1 MGILLFAGAHLL
13 ANGNG
18 ASIFFFV
25 SFALLSFF
33 RMLSVHQRRRR
44 KTDPKWQVSMD
55 KTSMVPFAALLRGRL
70 WFTLFDINRVSLI
83 ASFALYAAIYWLH
96 GLVSGGTSLF

>member
-25 SFALLSFF
+25 SLALLFFF
-33 RMLSVHQRRRR
+33 RMLSMDQRRRR
-44 KTDPKWQVSMD
+44 ETDPKWQVSMD
-55 KTSMVPFAALLRGRL
+55 KTSMVPFVPLLRGRL
-70 WFTLFDINRVSLI
+70 RFTLVDINRVSLI
-83 ASFALYAAIYWLH
+83 AGYALYAAIYGLH